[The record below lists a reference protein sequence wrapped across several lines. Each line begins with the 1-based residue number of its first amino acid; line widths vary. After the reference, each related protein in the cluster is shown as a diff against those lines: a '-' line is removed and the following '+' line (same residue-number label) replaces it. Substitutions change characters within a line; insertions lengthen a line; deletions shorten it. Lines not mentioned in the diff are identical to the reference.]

1 MCERDMAEWPCQQAF
16 IRLAS
21 AALVAAAR
29 REDGEER
36 DEGAGLWPRPFSWR
50 AFYRCEALHPGPENR
65 CPDASHAHAHAR
77 ARASRTRMRTARHGT
92 ARHGTALTTDNARNA
107 RGLGSS

>member
-29 REDGEER
+29 REEGEER

-65 CPDASHAHAHAR
+65 CPDAAHAHAHITAHAHTRTSLTHTHAHAHGAAR
-77 ARASRTRMRTARHGT
+77 R
-92 ARHGTALTTDNARNA
+92 
-107 RGLGSS
+107 